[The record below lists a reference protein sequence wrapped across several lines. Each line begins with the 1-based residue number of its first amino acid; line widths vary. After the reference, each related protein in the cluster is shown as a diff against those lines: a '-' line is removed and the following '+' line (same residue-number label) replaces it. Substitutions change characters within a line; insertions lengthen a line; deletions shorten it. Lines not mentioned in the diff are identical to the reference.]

1 MANDNNRQVFRFFR
15 ILTCALFLLLAT
27 RITYVIFFTKEDIKI
42 YKDPKISSE
51 VVRGEIVD
59 RNQNLLAIQT
69 EQYALSI
76 DIDKISNVENLSV
89 KLSPYL
95 FISSDE
101 IERTIRESQKKTIV
115 IDGISRQVASSLS
128 SLIERDNLEDV
139 LSLFHYSGRSY
150 PAGYH
155 LSTLIGNVD
164 IGNHGISG
172 IEKEYDE
179 ILLPYPELDKKITYG
194 SNLTLTLDLPIQYM
208 LDSQINRLKDVS
220 EIKNLKGVILDARNG
235 NVIACSSYPFDT
247 RLEATYEPGMIIE
260 LLSAAL
266 ALEKGHED
274 YIGRLESLESLSN
287 EEIYS
292 FFTSLFSYSDNTSIP
307 DETESW
313 SKEDRKQILSGHKF
327 TSDALSIASALSS
340 LSDGNVKKPIV
351 VKQIYNSND
360 RTIEERKDESK
371 AIFSA
376 ETIATIKGYL
386 KNRAISD
393 PYFSSLEDVD
403 VLSASIFS
411 SERSS
416 TFAFVPEDEP
426 KYLIYITKSEEDDS
440 SLNGDTA
447 LLTQQIIKGLLS
459 QGKLDAKNQKRLEI

>member
-1 MANDNNRQVFRFFR
+1 
-15 ILTCALFLLLAT
+15 
-27 RITYVIFFTKEDIKI
+27 
-42 YKDPKISSE
+42 
-51 VVRGEIVD
+51 
-59 RNQNLLAIQT
+59 
-69 EQYALSI
+69 
-76 DIDKISNVENLSV
+76 
-89 KLSPYL
+89 
-95 FISSDE
+95 
-101 IERTIRESQKKTIV
+101 
-115 IDGISRQVASSLS
+115 
-128 SLIERDNLEDV
+128 
-139 LSLFHYSGRSY
+139 
-150 PAGYH
+150 
-155 LSTLIGNVD
+155 
-164 IGNHGISG
+164 
-172 IEKEYDE
+172 
-179 ILLPYPELDKKITYG
+179 
-194 SNLTLTLDLPIQYM
+194 M

-247 RLEATYEPGMIIE
+247 HLEATYEPGLIFE

-292 FFTSLFSYSDNTSIP
+292 FFTSLFSYSDNTTIS

-313 SKEDRKQILSGHKF
+313 SKEDRKQILSGHNF
-327 TSDALSIASALSS
+327 TSDALSIAAALSS
-340 LSDGNVKKPIV
+340 LSDGKVKKPIV

-376 ETIATIKGYL
+376 ETIATIKRYL

-393 PYFSSLEDVD
+393 PYLSSLEDVD